1 MGLVATVLL
10 LDGVNF
16 ELRDAMRSAID
27 QKKLRL
33 DARLIK
39 ELYAACPPRLKP
51 RFAFAAVSR
60 LAPRDFK
67 PIFMDAYRREMTVEQ
82 RFDLAGRLDYFLRQN
97 PEEAPKYRPLIR
109 ELLKSPEPDLCTAGL
124 VTTGLLDDLEPAE
137 LRFIERKLSARFA
150 DHRMNAVNA
159 LARLVGRRDQIAPE
173 VRAFCESKPVL
184 TRIRWM
190 RTHDRNEL
198 VRECARVFFRV
209 AAARQPK
216 RSAPNPRSK

>member
-1 MGLVATVLL
+1 MGLVATILL

-51 RFAFAAVSR
+51 RFAFAAAVSR
-60 LAPRDFK
+60 LPPRDFN
-67 PIFMDAYRREMTVEQ
+67 PLFMDAYRREMTAEQ

-97 PEEAPKYRPLIR
+97 PEETPKYRPLILQ
-109 ELLKSPEPDLCTAGL
+109 LLRSPEPDLCTAGL
-124 VTTGLLDDLEPAE
+124 VSAGLLDELEPSD
-137 LRFIERKLSARFA
+137 LRFIERKLSARYA

-159 LARLVGRRDQIAPE
+159 LARLVGRRDRLAPE
-173 VRAFCESKPVL
+173 VRAFCASKPVL
-184 TRIRWM
+184 TRLRWM
-190 RTHDRNEL
+190 RTHDRNEY

-209 AAARQPK
+209 AAARPPA
-216 RSAPNPRSK
+216 R